1 MNPTKDK
8 LQAGGIVCG
17 QMVLEIFVHGIA
29 PMLAASGAEFVIFDM
44 EHGRCDISLVAE
56 MIALCRGTGVVPIAR
71 VPDANSAPLS
81 RVLDLGAL
89 GVMVPRVE
97 SRAQMEDIVV
107 QLKYPPQG
115 KRGVALG
122 LAHDHFSPEG
132 PSYFADANAQ
142 TLVIALLETATA
154 FEHLDEIVSVKG
166 VDVAWMGHYDLTVS
180 MGIPSQFDH
189 PRFLA
194 AMEQLLAACARHH
207 VAPGFLVASPADAL
221 FWIRKGFRMI
231 SMGSDIGVF
240 MSGVRSFRDAVDQGL
255 KAESKASRR
264 RVIK

>member
-1 MNPTKDK
+1 MNPAKEK

-17 QMVLEIFVHGIA
+17 QMVLELFVQGIA
-29 PMLAASGAEFVIFDM
+29 PMLGASGAEFVIFDM

-71 VPDANSAPLS
+71 VPDANAAPLS

-97 SRAQMEDIVV
+97 SRAQMEDIVA
-107 QLKYPPQG
+107 QLKYAPQG

-122 LAHDHFSPEG
+122 LAHDHYRLGG
-132 PSYFADANAQ
+132 PSYFAAASEQ
-142 TLVIALLETATA
+142 TLVIAQLETATA
-154 FEHLDEIVSVKG
+154 FEHLDAIVSVKG
-166 VDVAWMGHYDLTVS
+166 VDVAWMGQHDLTVS
-180 MGIPSQFDH
+180 MGIPLQFDH

-194 AMEQLLAACARHH
+194 AMEQLLAACARFH
-207 VAPGFLVASPADAL
+207 VAPGLLVATPADAL

-231 SMGSDIGVF
+231 SMGSDIRVF
-240 MSGVRSFRDAVDQGL
+240 MDGVRSFRNAVDEGL
-255 KAESKASRR
+255 KAESKGLLKNYS
-264 RVIK
+264 

>member
-1 MNPTKDK
+1 
-8 LQAGGIVCG
+8 
-17 QMVLEIFVHGIA
+17 
-29 PMLAASGAEFVIFDM
+29 
-44 EHGRCDISLVAE
+44 
-56 MIALCRGTGVVPIAR
+56 MIAFCRGTGIVPIAR
-71 VPDANSAPLS
+71 VPDVNAAPLS

-97 SRAQMEDIVV
+97 SRAQMEDIVA
-107 QLKYPPQG
+107 QLKYAPVG

-122 LAHDHFSPEG
+122 IAHDRYHPEG

-166 VDVAWMGHYDLTVS
+166 LDVAWMGHYDLTVS
-180 MGIPSQFDH
+180 MGIPAQFDH

-194 AMEQLLAACARHH
+194 AMDQLLETCARHH
-207 VAPGFLVASPADAL
+207 VAPGFLIATPADAL
-221 FWIRKGFRMI
+221 FWIGKGFRMI

-240 MSGVRSFRDAVDQGL
+240 MNGVRNFRNAVDEGL
-255 KAESKASRR
+255 KAESKGARHQA
-264 RVIK
+264 IK